1 MALYSYPAY
10 TVQKIIY
17 DGLTPFTGSL
27 ISNDGD
33 NNVKSVWVKEVSPNK
48 IKLYQYSFQILN

>member
-1 MALYSYPAY
+1 MAFYSCPTY

-33 NNVKSVWVKEVSPNK
+33 NNVKSVWVNEVSPNK
-48 IKLYQYSFQILN
+48 IKLYHYSF